1 MARNL
6 SEAEKSIIGEIYS
19 STEAYDN
26 LVTLCDEFGGR
37 LNGSPGNKAAAEFLL
52 GKFKEYGFKNPHLEP
67 FKCPTYKDA
76 SSSLEILSPLGR
88 EVPCLTLPMTPSG
101 NIEGELVYVGEGEDL
116 EKQKGKLAGKVVIA
130 LNRISP
136 TKIKESGAAGY
147 IWMHPFPA
155 MGPPTGV
162 YRSKIPA
169 VSVKHEDG
177 MMLRRLVERK
187 GKVKARLS
195 AKCTQIETTSW
206 NVCGEVPGNGASDE
220 FIMFGGHYDGHE
232 IAQAAFDCGA
242 PCTISTEVG
251 RVLSTVS
258 DSLDRN
264 VRVVLFSSEEFGC
277 QGSQDY
283 SVKHAEDMK
292 KMRFT
297 YQLDCTAGPG
307 QQYVTT
313 AFWPELEPFYAKLA
327 EDLNMCI
334 PHEQRMG
341 PGDTRAFM
349 ALGIPTGCILDYRAP
364 TSLSIL
370 ETYRHTY
377 FDTVDKIDFGHM
389 REATIIGAVSGY
401 RMLNAKKWPK
411 HRTPEEMK
419 KLKIGA
425 E

>member
-1 MARNL
+1 MAKKL
-6 SEAEKSIIGEIYS
+6 SDIEKSIIGEIYS

-26 LVTLCDEFGGR
+26 LVTLCDDFGGR

-52 GKFKEYGFKNPHLEP
+52 SKFKEYGFKNPHLEP

-76 SSSLEILSPLGR
+76 SSSLEIMSPLGKK
-88 EVPCLTLPMTPSG
+88 VPCLTLPMTPSG
-101 NIEGELVYVGEGEDL
+101 DVDGELVYVGEGEELDQ
-116 EKQKGKLAGKVVIA
+116 QKGKLEGKVVVA
-130 LNRISP
+130 LNRLSP
-136 TKIKESGAAGY
+136 AKILESGAAGY

-169 VSVKHEDG
+169 VSVNYEDG
-177 MMLRRLVERK
+177 MMLRRFIERK
-187 GKVKARLS
+187 GKVKVRLS
-195 AKCTQIETTSW
+195 AKCTHVETTSW
-206 NVCGEVPGNGASDE
+206 NVCGEVPGNGSSDE
-220 FIMFGGHYDGHE
+220 FVMFGGHYDGHE

-242 PCTISTEVG
+242 PCTISAEIG

-283 SVKHAEDMK
+283 AAKHPEDMK

-307 QQYVTT
+307 QQAVTT
-313 AFWPELEPFYAKLA
+313 GFWPELEPFYKNLA
-327 EDLNMCI
+327 GDLNMCV

-349 ALGIPTGCILDYRAP
+349 ALGIPTGCIVDYRAP

-377 FDTVDKIDFGHM
+377 FDTVDKINVRNL

-401 RMLNAKKWPK
+401 RMLNAEKWPK

-419 KLKIGA
+419 KLKIGS